1 LAVGEVNN
9 SIVETLLVADQGY
22 ISVKA
27 DVWNLAESG
36 RRGEV

>member
-9 SIVETLLVADQGY
+9 RIVETLLVADQGH

-27 DVWNLAESG
+27 DVWNLAESE